1 MSSEQKPP
9 LLRLQASIFV
19 GTFLVAL
26 IAVPW
31 YGISQGYHWTA
42 WLGFA
47 LVLAA
52 NGLSITAGYHRLW
65 SHNTYKAQP
74 VLRLVLAL
82 FGAATLQNSILV
94 WASGHRRHHR
104 HIDDYDQDPYCA
116 GRGFWFSHMGWM
128 LRDYEASQDDFSN
141 VRDLQRDPIVVWQH
155 KYYGPLAL
163 GMNFLPALVLGYI
176 TGDWIANLL
185 LAGFL
190 RLVVCHHTTFF
201 INSLAHLW
209 GKQPYT
215 DKNTAR
221 DNGVLALF
229 TYGEGYHNYHH
240 QFQNDY
246 RNGVRWWQFDPTKW
260 LIKTASWI
268 GLTRDLNR
276 VPDFKIREA
285 IVAMQFKRAQQR
297 LAISTN
303 TEKLRICVEQEYQQ
317 FLASLQQWK
326 ALREQWYTRKR
337 QQLLEARE
345 DWFRKWEQTSVRSQ
359 FKELEYTLKMQQK
372 RLKLL
377 NLELQAAT

>member
-1 MSSEQKPP
+1 MSAEQKPP
-9 LLRLQASIFV
+9 ILWFQASIFL
-19 GTFLVAL
+19 GTLLVVL

-31 YGISQGYHWTA
+31 FGISQGYHWSA

-47 LVLAA
+47 LVLVA

-65 SHNTYKAQP
+65 SHNTYKAHP
-74 VLRLVLAL
+74 LLRLALAL

-116 GRGFWFSHMGWM
+116 GRGLWFSHIGWM
-128 LRDYEASQDDFSN
+128 LRDYSASQEDFSN

-155 KYYGPLAL
+155 KYYAPLAL

-176 TGDWIANLL
+176 TGDWVANLL

-240 QFQNDY
+240 QFQTDY

-260 LIKTASWI
+260 LIKTASWV

-317 FLASLQQWK
+317 FLLSLQQWK

-345 DWFRKWEQTSVRSQ
+345 DWFRKWEQTSLRSQ

-372 RLKLL
+372 RLKQL
-377 NLELQAAT
+377 NLQLQATA